1 MPQTLR
7 VSVAAACILLVA
19 YVVRLIVSGRLQL
32 KYSLLWLASV
42 LVLLLSALF
51 PQPLCFLSSTMGF
64 ATPSNFIF
72 VLGFVFVILIMLSL
86 SLNASKQADAIKNL
100 TQRVALLEK
109 DIESILRDK

>member
-1 MPQTLR
+1 MPLTVR
-7 VSVAAACILLVA
+7 VSVAAACILLVV
-19 YVVRLIVSGRLQL
+19 YVAKLIVSGKLQL

-51 PQPLCFLSSTMGF
+51 PQPLCHLSSAMGF

-86 SLNASKQADAIKNL
+86 SLIASKQADAIKSL
-100 TQRVALLEK
+100 TQRLALLEK
-109 DIESILRDK
+109 DIEHIQKDQ

>member
-1 MPQTLR
+1 MPLTLR

-19 YVVRLIVSGRLQL
+19 YVVRLIVSGKLQL
-32 KYSLLWLASV
+32 KYSLLWLALV

-51 PQPLCFLSSTMGF
+51 PQPLCFLSSAMGF

-72 VLGFVFVILIMLSL
+72 LGFVFVILIMLSL
-86 SLNASKQADAIKNL
+86 SLIASKQADAIKNL

>member
-1 MPQTLR
+1 MPVTLR
-7 VSVAAACILLVA
+7 VSVAAACILLAA
-19 YVVRLIVSGRLQL
+19 YVVKLIVSGRLAL
-32 KYSLLWLASV
+32 V
-42 LVLLLSALF
+42 LVLVLSALF
-51 PQPLCFLSSTMGF
+51 PQPLCYLSSAMGF

-86 SLNASKQADAIKNL
+86 SLIASKQADAIKNL